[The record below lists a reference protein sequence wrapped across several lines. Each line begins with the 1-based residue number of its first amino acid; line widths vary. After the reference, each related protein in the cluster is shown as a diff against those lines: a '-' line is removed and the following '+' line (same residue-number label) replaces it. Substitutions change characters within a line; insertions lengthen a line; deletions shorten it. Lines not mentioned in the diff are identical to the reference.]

1 MKWGRTLW
9 PVSAEA
15 AIIKAICLIAS
26 VLIFTA
32 ISVVL
37 INIWTGMGLRAEIHR
52 TTSSLLFFLLSMAL
66 SALGKKIG
74 VQSCLFLISI
84 CVTFSAQFQ
93 AFTGYGRIQP
103 EVDIG
108 LAIVCGTYLGLCV
121 NHLGT
126 RSASSLMLTPWPAG
140 LLLIF
145 ITLSCCLSILR
156 NLSQT
161 QSPLAFAGLV
171 TSVSHYALLD
181 WFNDYRPIRD
191 WLAYAM
197 SILLISIIIPT
208 LQSFPQP
215 GRIVATPIAF
225 GILLS
230 AFIGVIQSKTG
241 IGLLDW
247 QVVFR
252 RDSLGSMALG
262 LQPDIHAFAAQM
274 MLGSLGLL
282 GFLLKEKSICLRLV
296 AFALLIPLTSLG
308 IVLSK
313 SKASLAIS
321 LVFFSF
327 LIVCWLARHRLSKT
341 RLAIFFCAILS
352 MSLIALALTPL
363 VWSELSDLVANSDG
377 LVSFNTLNEWFSF
390 RPEIYFAAVLM
401 FLQFPFLGVGQG
413 NFYRLSTDFD
423 FSQSKFLAITQN
435 GENAH
440 NYFFQTISETGII
453 GTVIFLVFLLY
464 PFFKIDNKKI
474 LLPAT
479 IALGTMCLGNIF
491 SHSFLVR
498 ENLLIASAFIA
509 ILYFYSDQSY
519 QNTLLHRSLASNI
532 IWELWSRYRYGIV
545 FGTIII
551 ATIMAITEI
560 ANSLRAKPFIQDIQ
574 CYRRETI
581 TADGWA
587 SGSYTK
593 ILPEAATGIEFAIEM
608 PHPDLKRRPVNVT
621 LELKASNQS
630 ILDKTFVLRDNSLQK
645 LTIQLPKS
653 KDLRSSDISA
663 QLTLSRC
670 FIPSNYGNT
679 LDTRRLGL
687 KVHANI
693 LF

>member
-1 MKWGRTLW
+1 MTWARTFW
-9 PVSAEA
+9 PISANA
-15 AIIKAICLIAS
+15 ALIKVVCLVAS

-32 ISVVL
+32 TSVVL

-66 SALGKKIG
+66 SASGKRIG
-74 VQSCLFLISI
+74 VQSCLFFISI
-84 CVTFSAQFQ
+84 CPTFSAQFQ

-108 LAIVCGTYLGLCV
+108 LAIVCGTYLGLCI

-126 RSASSLMLTPWPAG
+126 RSATPLMLTPWPAG

-145 ITLSCCLSILR
+145 ITLSCCLSIHR
-156 NLSQT
+156 NLFQT

-208 LQSFPQP
+208 LQAFPQP
-215 GRIVATPIAF
+215 GRIVAAPIAF

-230 AFIGVIQSKTG
+230 ALIGVIQSKTG

-282 GFLLKEKSICLRLV
+282 GFLIKEKSIYLRLL
-296 AFALLIPLTSLG
+296 AFALLIPITSLG

-327 LIVCWLARHRLSKT
+327 LIICWLARCRLSRA

-363 VWSELSDLVANSDG
+363 VWSELGNLIANSDG
-377 LVSFNTLNEWFSF
+377 PVSFNTFNEWLSF
-390 RPEIYFAAVLM
+390 RPEIYFSAVLM

-413 NFYRLSTDFD
+413 NFYRLSTDYD

-453 GTVIFLVFLLY
+453 GSVIFLVFLLY
-464 PFFKIDNKKI
+464 PFFKIENQKN

-509 ILYFYSDQSY
+509 ILYFYSDQNSH
-519 QNTLLHRSLASNI
+519 NSLLHRSLPSNI
-532 IWELWSRYRYGIV
+532 VWVQWSKYRRGLV
-545 FGTIII
+545 LGTVVM
-551 ATIMAITEI
+551 ATTMAITEI
-560 ANSLRAKPFIQDIQ
+560 QNSLRTKPFLQDIQ

-581 TADGWA
+581 TADGWS

-593 ILPEAATGIEFAIEM
+593 VLPEAAIGIEFIIEM
-608 PHPDLKRRPVNVT
+608 GHPDLVRRPVKVT
-621 LELKASNQS
+621 LELK
-630 ILDKTFVLRDNSLQK
+630 
-645 LTIQLPKS
+645 
-653 KDLRSSDISA
+653 DLR
-663 QLTLSRC
+663 T
-670 FIPSNYGNT
+670 
-679 LDTRRLGL
+679 TR
-687 KVHANI
+687 
-693 LF
+693 

>member
-1 MKWGRTLW
+1 
-9 PVSAEA
+9 
-15 AIIKAICLIAS
+15 
-26 VLIFTA
+26 
-32 ISVVL
+32 
-37 INIWTGMGLRAEIHR
+37 MGLRAEIHR

-66 SALGKKIG
+66 SASGKRIG
-74 VQSCLFLISI
+74 VQSCLFFISI
-84 CVTFSAQFQ
+84 CPTFSAQFQ

-108 LAIVCGTYLGLCV
+108 LAIVCGTYLGLCI

-126 RSASSLMLTPWPAG
+126 RSATPLMLTPWPAG

-145 ITLSCCLSILR
+145 ITLSCCLSIHR
-156 NLSQT
+156 NLFQT

-208 LQSFPQP
+208 LQAFPQP
-215 GRIVATPIAF
+215 GRIVAAPIAF

-230 AFIGVIQSKTG
+230 ALIGVIQSKTG

-282 GFLLKEKSICLRLV
+282 GFLIKEKSIYLRLL
-296 AFALLIPLTSLG
+296 AFALLIPITSLG

-327 LIVCWLARHRLSKT
+327 LIICWLARCRLSRA

-363 VWSELSDLVANSDG
+363 VWSELGNLIANSDG
-377 LVSFNTLNEWFSF
+377 PVSFNTFNEWLSF
-390 RPEIYFAAVLM
+390 RPEIYFSAVLM

-413 NFYRLSTDFD
+413 NFYRLSTDYD

-453 GTVIFLVFLLY
+453 GSVIFLVFLLY
-464 PFFKIDNKKI
+464 PFFKIENQKN

-509 ILYFYSDQSY
+509 ILYFYSDQNSH
-519 QNTLLHRSLASNI
+519 NSLLHRSLPSNI
-532 IWELWSRYRYGIV
+532 VWVQWSKYRRGLV
-545 FGTIII
+545 LGTVVM
-551 ATIMAITEI
+551 ATTMAITEI
-560 ANSLRAKPFIQDIQ
+560 QNSLRTKPFLQDIQ

-581 TADGWA
+581 TADGWS

-593 ILPEAATGIEFAIEM
+593 VLPEAAIGIEFIIEM
-608 PHPDLKRRPVNVT
+608 GHPDLVRRPVKVT
-621 LELKASNQS
+621 LELK
-630 ILDKTFVLRDNSLQK
+630 
-645 LTIQLPKS
+645 
-653 KDLRSSDISA
+653 DLR
-663 QLTLSRC
+663 T
-670 FIPSNYGNT
+670 
-679 LDTRRLGL
+679 TR
-687 KVHANI
+687 
-693 LF
+693 